1 MTVNDLSYETVTSVN
16 PLYLITDKIIG
27 FTEEST
33 KYLALVPTDDSKK
46 TLKEY
51 EEVQKNKNK
60 NQRSY

>member
-1 MTVNDLSYETVTSVN
+1 MNNLSYETVTSVN
-16 PLYLITDKIIG
+16 PLYLITDKIIE

-51 EEVQKNKNK
+51 EEV
-60 NQRSY
+60 